1 MKRALLF
8 SLILHLTILCIVFF
22 LKPEDKGKEKRA
34 LIAEIVTPQKT
45 PSPPPPSAPE
55 KERRPVRPE
64 KKLRIPR
71 TAEPPKRLSEAPA
84 KKAQRKTPEAG
95 LTQQKARQS
104 ASAQKQVSPAQQ
116 APFIP
121 SREYAVPREQGQ
133 ESGRSK
139 LFDQDVIAKTTQR
152 RDESK
157 EDTTLSFNTKDYK
170 YYGYM
175 QRLREKIENV
185 WRYPAE
191 AGAKGIYGDLY
202 IRFTILKNGRLGA
215 VELVRTSGN
224 RALDNA
230 ALKALREAEPFWA
243 LPEDWGRDGL
253 TITGHFVYTLRGY
266 YIR

>member
-8 SLILHLTILCIVFF
+8 SLILHLTILCVVFF

-34 LIAEIVTPQKT
+34 LIAEIVTPQKI
-45 PSPPPPSAPE
+45 PSPPSRPEPE
-55 KERRPVRPE
+55 KEHRPTKPE
-64 KKLRIPR
+64 KKLRMPKI
-71 TAEPPKRLSEAPA
+71 AAPPKRLSEAPA

-95 LTQQKARQS
+95 QTQQKARQS
-104 ASAQKQVSPAQQ
+104 QSAQKQLSPTQQ
-116 APFIP
+116 PPFVP
-121 SREYAVPREQGQ
+121 FREYAIPREQGQ
-133 ESGRSK
+133 ESGGSK
-139 LFDQDVIAKTTQR
+139 LFDRDVIAKSTQR
-152 RDESK
+152 RTDSK
-157 EDTTLSFNTKDYK
+157 EDSTLSFNTRDYK

-175 QRLREKIENV
+175 QRLKEKIENV

-202 IRFTILKNGRLGA
+202 IRFTILKNGKLGA

-224 RALDNA
+224 RDLDNA
-230 ALKALREAEPFWA
+230 ALKALREAEPFWG